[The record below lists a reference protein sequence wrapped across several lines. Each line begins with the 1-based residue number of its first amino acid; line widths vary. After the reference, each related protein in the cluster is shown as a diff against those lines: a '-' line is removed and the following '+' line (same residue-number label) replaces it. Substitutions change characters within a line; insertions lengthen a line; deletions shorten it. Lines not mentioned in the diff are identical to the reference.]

1 MKMKSAFDIITGLGI
16 GATLVQFFD
25 PNGGNRRRALIRDKQ
40 VSIANLVQA
49 AIADG
54 VTNVRNRSRGLL
66 HDAKAEFET
75 GRVDVRPDVGAWP
88 QKQEA

>member
-1 MKMKSAFDIITGLGI
+1 MKSAIDIITGLGI

-49 AIADG
+49 PIA